1 MSDSG
6 LGFSVKRFVIFIV
19 ACAIITLVFEGMSDV
34 GGSMIKGQVSRTTS
48 KFHPEK
54 NVGDRIKP
62 VFVLE
67 DKTAVASADNSSD
80 DSVVDSWNA
89 ADSCEQ
95 VIEGND
101 MLQFNLKEMKVS
113 TACDSV
119 TVTLKH
125 TGVMAAEVMGHNW
138 VLTTDSDFMPVAT
151 AAAGAGLENN
161 YVPVEDDRVLSATS
175 IIGGGEET
183 SVTFSIGSLSAGDD
197 YTFFCSFPGHYAI
210 MKGSF
215 KVIA

>member
-19 ACAIITLVFEGMSDV
+19 ACAIITLVFEGMSNV

-113 TACDSV
+113 VACDSV

-138 VLTTDSDFMPVAT
+138 VLTTDSDFMPVAM

-161 YVPVEDDRVLSATS
+161 YVPVGDDRVLSATS

>member
-113 TACDSV
+113 AACDSV

-125 TGVMAAEVMGHNW
+125 TGVMAAEIMGHNW
-138 VLTTDSDFMPVAT
+138 VLTSDSNFMPVAT

-183 SVTFSIGSLSAGDD
+183 SVTFSIGNLTVGDD